1 MSDNAVELKTI
12 VEKQMADWQ
21 VPGIAVGIL
30 QNGEMQT
37 YGFGVASVETGFPMR
52 PDTVLQIG
60 SISKIFTSTLVM
72 TLVDEGKLDLDTPVC
87 EYMPDLQLQD
97 KEVQRQLTIRHLL
110 AHTSG
115 LYGDWFEDF
124 GPGDDSLGKALAN
137 VHTLRQI
144 ARPGEVWSYC
154 NSGFYIAGAVI
165 ERVTGQTF
173 EQAVKERIFDPIGME
188 KATFFAHE
196 AIAYPT
202 AVGHN
207 LEDGEQLVARRYPLP
222 RNVNAAGGII
232 TDVGEMLRFAQM
244 HLNEGTIDGN
254 QVLTPES
261 AKAMQNEEAKAA
273 VIANYYGL
281 AWALRDRDG
290 KRLVGH
296 GGSTNGFRAH
306 LVIIPEEQFAI
317 VILTNGNQG
326 VAAYHRIEEWALE
339 HYCGI
344 KKETPQQV
352 SLSNEQ
358 LERLAGYYEQPI
370 HKITITVQ
378 DGGLKL
384 DVVDR
389 SPLVDEEKE
398 VVQDPKWAFPTS
410 DRDFVI
416 KGGPD
421 DGQHVDFVFDQ
432 DGNPKFFRYHGRVS
446 EPVR

>member
-1 MSDNAVELKTI
+1 
-12 VEKQMADWQ
+12 
-21 VPGIAVGIL
+21 
-30 QNGEMQT
+30 
-37 YGFGVASVETGFPMR
+37 
-52 PDTVLQIG
+52 
-60 SISKIFTSTLVM
+60 
-72 TLVDEGKLDLDTPVC
+72 
-87 EYMPDLQLQD
+87 
-97 KEVQRQLTIRHLL
+97 
-110 AHTSG
+110 
-115 LYGDWFEDF
+115 
-124 GPGDDSLGKALAN
+124 
-137 VHTLRQI
+137 
-144 ARPGEVWSYC
+144 
-154 NSGFYIAGAVI
+154 
-165 ERVTGQTF
+165 
-173 EQAVKERIFDPIGME
+173 
-188 KATFFAHE
+188 
-196 AIAYPT
+196 
-202 AVGHN
+202 
-207 LEDGEQLVARRYPLP
+207 
-222 RNVNAAGGII
+222 
-232 TDVGEMLRFAQM
+232 
-244 HLNEGTIDGN
+244 
-254 QVLTPES
+254 
-261 AKAMQNEEAKAA
+261 
-273 VIANYYGL
+273 
-281 AWALRDRDG
+281 LRDRDG

>member
-1 MSDNAVELKTI
+1 MSDNAAKLKKV
-12 VEKQMADWQ
+12 VEKQMSDWQ

-37 YGFGVASVETGFPMR
+37 YGFEVASVDTGFPMR
-52 PDTVLQIG
+52 PDTVMQIG
-60 SISKIFTSTLVM
+60 SISKVFTATLAM
-72 TLVDEGKLDLDTPVC
+72 TLVEEGKLDLDTPVS
-87 EYMPDLQLQD
+87 EYVPDLQLQD
-97 KEVQRQLTIRHLL
+97 KEVQRQLTMRHLL
-110 AHTSG
+110 SHTSG

-124 GPGDDSLGKALAN
+124 GLGDDALSRALAN

-144 ARPGEVWSYC
+144 YAPGEVWSYC

-165 ERVTGQTF
+165 ERITGQTF
-173 EQAVKERIFDPIGME
+173 EQAMKERVFEPLGME

-196 AIAYPT
+196 AIAYPS

-207 LEDGEQLVARRYPLP
+207 LEDGEQVVARRYPLP

-244 HLNEGTIDGN
+244 HLNDGTIDGN
-254 QVLTPES
+254 QVLSPAS
-261 AKAMQNEEAKAA
+261 VKAMQNEETKAA
-273 VIANYYGL
+273 VMADFYGL

-306 LVIIPEEQFAI
+306 LVMVPEEQFAI
-317 VILTNGNQG
+317 VMLTNGNQG
-326 VAAYHRIEEWALE
+326 VAAYRRIEDWALE

-344 KKETPQQV
+344 KKESPEQV

-358 LERLAGYYEQPI
+358 LEHLAGYYEQPI
-370 HKITITVQ
+370 HKITISVQ

-410 DRDFVI
+410 DRDFII

-421 DGQHVDFVFDQ
+421 DGQHVDFVFDEA
-432 DGNPKFFRYHGRVS
+432 GNPKFFRYHGRVS
-446 EPVR
+446 EPVK